1 MRLNVDN
8 IKPKIVG
15 LIYEDK
21 AEHNH
26 TTLAETL
33 ECLVKRAMGIVDD
46 STIEILYPIVNR
58 LQSSR
63 SEEEIKGM
71 T

>member
-8 IKPKIVG
+8 IKPKVVG

-21 AEHNH
+21 TEHNH
-26 TTLAETL
+26 ETLADTI

-46 STIEILYPIVNR
+46 DTIERIAKSQNR
-58 LQSSR
+58 
-63 SEEEIKGM
+63 
-71 T
+71 